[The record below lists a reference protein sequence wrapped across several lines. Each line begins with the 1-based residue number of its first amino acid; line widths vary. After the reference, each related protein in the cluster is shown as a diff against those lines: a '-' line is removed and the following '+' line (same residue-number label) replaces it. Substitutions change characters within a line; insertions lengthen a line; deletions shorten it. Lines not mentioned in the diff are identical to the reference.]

1 MAYIWVNPVAAG
13 MYEPMALDEFLA
25 RHGHKRL
32 VTTGDWLTI
41 VKEKYAKVV
50 EQSKRPVM
58 DMRCPKIKPLLEE
71 TGVIADVNVPEIN
84 PILIHCGEEC
94 SAKEELLGEEKIIT
108 TPCQALADMGN
119 ALDLENTRFIPWN
132 KFVEELGGEPARIQ
146 PKESPIPPGFFDGM
160 GMKVTSVTGEEELRK
175 YFAAGVPDDVQL
187 VEMLFCKEG
196 CHNGD
201 GIRKCER

>member
-1 MAYIWVNPVAAG
+1 MAYIWINPVAAG
-13 MYEPMALDEFLA
+13 MYESAALDEFLA
-25 RHGHKRL
+25 RYGHKRL
-32 VTTGDWLTI
+32 ATTGDWLTI
-41 VKEKYAKVV
+41 VREKYARAV
-50 EQSKRPVM
+50 EQSERPLM

-71 TGVIADVNVPEIN
+71 VGVTTDVMIPEIK

-94 SAKEELLGEEKIIT
+94 SAKEELQGEEKIIT

-119 ALDLENTRFIPWN
+119 ALGLENTQFIPWN
-132 KFVEELGGEPARIQ
+132 KFAEELGGEPERMQ

-160 GMKVTSVTGEEELRK
+160 GVKVDSITGEEEIK
-175 YFAAGVPDDVQL
+175 NYFRAGVPDDVAL

-201 GIRKCER
+201 GIRKCE